1 MDDQDYILH
10 APIRAMEDE
19 PQDNPQEPQEPQE

>member
-1 MDDQDYILH
+1 MNDYDTLH

-19 PQDNPQEPQEPQE
+19 PQDNPQEPQDEI

>member
-1 MDDQDYILH
+1 MNDYDEILH

-19 PQDNPQEPQEPQE
+19 PQDNPQEPQYEI